1 MSYYK
6 YAERDASAEVN
17 WAQIGQNLTQTLQD
31 EVKVREEKKAAIDA
45 ATREYDNTLNTAP
58 QGEFQDGNKFTNDYV
73 ATQQKT
79 RMMDDQLL
87 KSGQMDLK
95 TYTMRR
101 QNGVDGT
108 NQLFDLQKK
117 FQSVYSERMEGILSG
132 ELTAQ
137 NSFELSQ
144 VQGFG
149 DFSKSQA
156 LVNPVDGRVNIGI
169 TEMGSDGIKRV
180 VPNSNIP
187 VNVLMG
193 KIQTPLAAFKANE
206 ATKALVDAQGDRVL
220 SLFQAGSLAGAGS
233 ITELTGI
240 DAISKFGKGAW
251 TEAAAEMNNA
261 ISLSVKSMLAN
272 PRNLPSLLTGQ
283 VGGYSGESFTYDK
296 DVAAKDKTK
305 ILLKASMDGSPG
317 VMDENGPN
325 YAAQKKQAEESLT
338 VSIKSQMDAKVG
350 KSAVSQAQLQERRPK
365 TTEENSQKNME
376 MDAKNFAVN
385 TSNFLYGTDA
395 QKKEAI
401 TYFTGMGADIK
412 VNPAGQPKGNYIMNV
427 DGKYVPLETK
437 GGDTTAGGRAA
448 IGALLRA
455 TDQSFPQDL
464 VFKNMKIGNRFN
476 TSFSGTGRASERDVE
491 GEYKAKIIDKV
502 TPNLF
507 KGQSVGKTVS
517 TLKTLLKDVPGIRVV
532 ETNPNIPLNNTIT
545 ISYLEGRTPKT
556 IEVNSNEN
564 EEKATGH
571 SSDLQKI
578 LSSIPNSSK
587 LKSIGPEVVG
597 GIKPKVKN
605 AQGVGSKY

>member
-117 FQSVYSERMEGILSG
+117 FQSVYSERMAGILSG

-156 LVNPVDGRVNIGI
+156 LVNPVDGRVNIGM
-169 TEMGSDGIKRV
+169 TEMGADGVKRV
-180 VPNSNIP
+180 VANSNIP

-206 ATKALVDAQGDRVL
+206 ATKALVDAQGERVY
-220 SLFQAGSLAGAGS
+220 SLFEAGSLAGAGS

-240 DAISKFGKGAW
+240 DAINKFGKGEW
-251 TEAAAEMNNA
+251 VEAAKEMNNA
-261 ISLSVKSMLAN
+261 IQLSVNSMLAN

-296 DVAAKDKTK
+296 NVAAKDSTK
-305 ILLKASMDGSPG
+305 ILLKPSMDGSPG

-325 YAAQKKQAEESLT
+325 YAAQKKQAEEWLT
-338 VSIKSQMDAKVG
+338 TSIKSQMDAKVG
-350 KSAVSQAQLQERRPK
+350 KSAVAQAQLQERRPK
-365 TTEENSQKNME
+365 TAEENSQKNME
-376 MDAKNFAVN
+376 QDAENFAANVA
-385 TSNFLYGTDA
+385 FLQTGTDA
-395 QKKEAI
+395 QKASAAG
-401 TYFTGMGADIK
+401 YFRARGADIRS
-412 VNPAGQPKGNYIMNV
+412 NPQGKPPGNYIM
-427 DGKYVPLETK
+427 TK
-437 GGDTTAGGRAA
+437 NGLVAFESKGDVFGQSKGIT
-448 IGALLRA
+448 GALLSA
-455 TDQSFPQDL
+455 TGASFPEDL
-464 VFKNMKIGNRFN
+464 VVKKLKPKVQGKNFN
-476 TSFSGTGRASERDVE
+476 KTYKGTGATIDTE
-491 GEYKAKIIDKV
+491 GEVTKKINAVSDVNLYTRQNSTKTANSIREQLKLIPGIQIDAEGGGA
-502 TPNLF
+502 F
-507 KGQSVGKTVS
+507 KGNQ
-517 TLKTLLKDVPGIRVV
+517 I
-532 ETNPNIPLNNTIT
+532 TIT
-545 ISYLEGRTPKT
+545 KPGA
-556 IEVNSNEN
+556 EVLVINSNEKGATAKLQAKAIKDWLN
-564 EEKATGH
+564 TNLTDAEKNVLTG
-571 SSDLQKI
+571 QA
-578 LSSIPNSSK
+578 P
-587 LKSIGPEVVG
+587 
-597 GIKPKVKN
+597 
-605 AQGVGSKY
+605 

>member
-31 EVKVREEKKAAIDA
+31 EVKVREAKKAAIDA

-117 FQSVYSERMEGILSG
+117 FQSVYTERMAGIMSG

-156 LVNPVDGRVNIGI
+156 LVNPVDGRVNIGM
-169 TEMGSDGIKRV
+169 TEIGPDGVKRV
-180 VPNSNIP
+180 VANSNIP

-206 ATKALVDAQGDRVL
+206 ATKALVDAQGERVYA
-220 SLFQAGSLAGAGS
+220 LFKAGTLAGAGS

-240 DAISKFGKGAW
+240 DAIDKFGKGEW
-251 TEAAAEMNNA
+251 VEAAREMNNA
-261 ISLSVKSMLAN
+261 IKLSVDSMLAN

-296 DVAAKDKTK
+296 NVAAKDATK
-305 ILLKASMDGSPG
+305 ILLKPSMDGSPG

-325 YAAQKKQAEESLT
+325 YAAQKKQAEEWLT

-350 KSAVSQAQLQERRPK
+350 KKEINQAQLQETAEAKERAASKYRPK
-365 TTEENSQKNME
+365 AKDDNEDENAAGAWNQLYTGKTPEEKKAAAEILLGTPNAIKAKLQSIDLTSVPGSVVLKYEDASKNRTISMKGNSLFDFSSQGVELHGVVDRKKAFAAGGGGKGYGDLADFSGVTAKRQGQKKTLPTDIVSMSSQ
-376 MDAKNFAVN
+376 DAVN
-385 TSNFLYGTDA
+385 SVSAVLP
-395 QKKEAI
+395 
-401 TYFTGMGADIK
+401 TGFKAEDT
-412 VNPAGQPKGNYIMNV
+412 GNYLGVNAKSRNQVTITAPN
-427 DGKYVPLETK
+427 GKKYIIQTGISDTGESK
-437 GGDTTAGGRAA
+437 KATTAVM
-448 IGALLRA
+448 ALEDFINDN
-455 TDQSFPQDL
+455 TD
-464 VFKNMKIGNRFN
+464 
-476 TSFSGTGRASERDVE
+476 
-491 GEYKAKIIDKV
+491 
-502 TPNLF
+502 PNA
-507 KGQSVGKTVS
+507 
-517 TLKTLLKDVPGIRVV
+517 D
-532 ETNPNIPLNNTIT
+532 PNQAP
-545 ISYLEGRTPKT
+545 
-556 IEVNSNEN
+556 
-564 EEKATGH
+564 
-571 SSDLQKI
+571 
-578 LSSIPNSSK
+578 
-587 LKSIGPEVVG
+587 
-597 GIKPKVKN
+597 
-605 AQGVGSKY
+605 

>member
-31 EVKVREEKKAAIDA
+31 EVKVREAKKAAIDA

-87 KSGQMDLK
+87 KSEQMDLK

-117 FQSVYSERMEGILSG
+117 FQSVYTERMAGIMSG

-156 LVNPVDGRVNIGI
+156 LVNPVDGRVNIGM
-169 TEMGSDGIKRV
+169 TEIGPDGVKRV
-180 VPNSNIP
+180 VANSNIP

-206 ATKALVDAQGDRVL
+206 ATKALVDAQGERVYA
-220 SLFQAGSLAGAGS
+220 LFKAGTLAGAGS

-240 DAISKFGKGAW
+240 DAIDKFGKGEW
-251 TEAAAEMNNA
+251 VEAAREMNNA
-261 ISLSVKSMLAN
+261 IKLSVDSMLAN

-296 DVAAKDKTK
+296 NVAAKDATK
-305 ILLKASMDGSPG
+305 ILLKPSMDGSPG

-325 YAAQKKQAEESLT
+325 YAAQKKQAEEWLT

-350 KSAVSQAQLQERRPK
+350 KKEINQAQLQETAEAKERAASKYRPK
-365 TTEENSQKNME
+365 AKDDNEDENAAGAWNQLYTGKTPEEKKAAAEILLGTPNAIKAKLQSIDLTSVPGSVVLKYEDASKNRTISMKGNSLFDFSSQGVELHGVVDRKKAFAAGGGGKGYGDLADFSGVTAKRQGQKKTLPTDIVSMSSQ
-376 MDAKNFAVN
+376 DAVN
-385 TSNFLYGTDA
+385 SVSAVLP
-395 QKKEAI
+395 
-401 TYFTGMGADIK
+401 TGFKAEDT
-412 VNPAGQPKGNYIMNV
+412 GNYLGVNAKSRNQVTITAPN
-427 DGKYVPLETK
+427 GKKYIIQTGISDTGESK
-437 GGDTTAGGRAA
+437 KATTAVM
-448 IGALLRA
+448 ALEDFINDN
-455 TDQSFPQDL
+455 TD
-464 VFKNMKIGNRFN
+464 
-476 TSFSGTGRASERDVE
+476 
-491 GEYKAKIIDKV
+491 
-502 TPNLF
+502 PNA
-507 KGQSVGKTVS
+507 
-517 TLKTLLKDVPGIRVV
+517 D
-532 ETNPNIPLNNTIT
+532 PNQAP
-545 ISYLEGRTPKT
+545 
-556 IEVNSNEN
+556 
-564 EEKATGH
+564 
-571 SSDLQKI
+571 
-578 LSSIPNSSK
+578 
-587 LKSIGPEVVG
+587 
-597 GIKPKVKN
+597 
-605 AQGVGSKY
+605 

>member
-108 NQLFDLQKK
+108 NQLFDLQKQ
-117 FQSVYSERMEGILSG
+117 FQSVYSERMAGILSG

-156 LVNPVDGRVNIGI
+156 MINSVDGRVNIGM
-169 TEMGSDGIKRV
+169 TEMGADGIKRII
-180 VPNSNIP
+180 PNSAIP
-187 VNVLMG
+187 VNVLKG
-193 KIQTPLAAFKANE
+193 KIQTALASFKADD
-206 ATKALVDAQGDRVL
+206 ATKALVDAQGERVL
-220 SLFQAGSLAGAGS
+220 ALFQAGSLSGAGS

-240 DAISKFGKGAW
+240 DTIEKFGNQKW
-251 TEAAAEMNNA
+251 TEAAKEMNKA
-261 ISLSVKSMLAN
+261 IANSVGAMLAN

-296 DVAAKDKTK
+296 NVAAKDSTK

-325 YAAQKKQAEESLT
+325 YAAQKKQAEEWLT
-338 VSIKSQMDAKVG
+338 TSIKSQMDAKVG
-350 KSAVSQAQLQERRPK
+350 KSATAQAQESAEAKERAAAKYRPK
-365 TTEENSQKNME
+365 TKDDNEDENAAGAWNQLYTGKTPEEKKAAAEILLGTPNAIKAKLQSIDLTSVPGSVVLKYEDSSKNRTISMKGNSLFDFSSQGVELHGVVDRKKAYAAGGGGKGYGDLADFSGVTAKRQGQKKTLPTDIVSMSSQ
-376 MDAKNFAVN
+376 DAVN
-385 TSNFLYGTDA
+385 SVSAVLPTG
-395 QKKEAI
+395 
-401 TYFTGMGADIK
+401 FTAEDT
-412 VNPAGQPKGNYIMNV
+412 GNYLGVN
-427 DGKYVPLETK
+427 
-437 GGDTTAGGRAA
+437 
-448 IGALLRA
+448 
-455 TDQSFPQDL
+455 
-464 VFKNMKIGNRFN
+464 
-476 TSFSGTGRASERDVE
+476 
-491 GEYKAKIIDKV
+491 AKSRNQV
-502 TPNLF
+502 
-507 KGQSVGKTVS
+507 
-517 TLKTLLKDVPGIRVV
+517 
-532 ETNPNIPLNNTIT
+532 TIT
-545 ISYLEGRTPKT
+545 APNGKKYIIQTGISDTGESK
-556 IEVNSNEN
+556 
-564 EEKATGH
+564 KAT
-571 SSDLQKI
+571 SAVMALEDFI
-578 LSSIPNSSK
+578 NDNTDPNAD
-587 LKSIGPEVVG
+587 PNQA
-597 GIKPKVKN
+597 P
-605 AQGVGSKY
+605 